1 MASEINRNE
10 YRSQLSARYASKE
23 MSYNFSDN
31 KKFSTWRQLWVF
43 LAKAEMVSY
52 SPYQTITMHQ
62 EFLSITRFFFIR
74 INI

>member
-1 MASEINRNE
+1 MASIEIDRNE

-43 LAKAEMVSY
+43 LAKAEMVSHVFCF
-52 SPYQTITMHQ
+52 TIV
-62 EFLSITRFFFIR
+62 L
-74 INI
+74 NVL